1 MALTPSRVWP
11 LPPYSEF
18 CIPQVDC
25 PPVSHQTLT
34 CHKICVSNC
43 AWNTLS
49 SLRAASMHQVSHK
62 QLQAMRKRRLF
73 KRRLPLER
81 PAPFFSSYHPPPT
94 PHKIEAQL
102 DGLFFGFLIIKSTHL
117 TLQTHT
123 TSSLVIAI
131 LPCNLLSPKE
141 EICCSP

>member
-1 MALTPSRVWP
+1 MVSVIWEGFLQVWEGHWGKYGRGTRDILPALALTPSRVWP

-49 SLRAASMHQVSHK
+49 SLRAANMHQVSHQ

-81 PAPFFSSYHPPPT
+81 PASLLLIQPSHLTSPQLTPHLSSPHPTIPQFFSFS
-94 PHKIEAQL
+94 
-102 DGLFFGFLIIKSTHL
+102 
-117 TLQTHT
+117 
-123 TSSLVIAI
+123 
-131 LPCNLLSPKE
+131 C
-141 EICCSP
+141 